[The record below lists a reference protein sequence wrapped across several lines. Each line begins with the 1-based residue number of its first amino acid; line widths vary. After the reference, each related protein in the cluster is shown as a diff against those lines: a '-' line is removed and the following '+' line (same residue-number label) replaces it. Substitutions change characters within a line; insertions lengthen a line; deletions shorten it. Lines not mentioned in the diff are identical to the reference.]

1 MDIACPQCGNTK
13 LEVDEANSVVYCQ
26 KCGFAVK
33 VDPQT
38 GNVTPLSKGGAPAPP
53 AYSGS
58 GGAGPRTVLGMD
70 ALTFFMAGTA
80 IALLLTFMNTI
91 NLTIFAV
98 LELVLFY
105 FYWTHK

>member
-1 MDIACPQCGNTK
+1 MDIACPQCGNPK
-13 LEVDEANSVVYCQ
+13 LEVDEANSVVYCP

-38 GNVTPLSKGGAPAPP
+38 GNVTPLNKGGSPTPPP
-53 AYSGS
+53 AYAGAAGS
-58 GGAGPRTVLGMD
+58 RTVLGMD

-80 IALLLTFMNTI
+80 IALLLTFMNAI